1 MVGNMYIMIITRFYK
16 RSCTSINTLNNEG
29 VEKRNYN
36 LNIYRG
42 LKLWITYFFIF
53 IGAFN
58 MQAQNSFLKKQMSYT
73 RVKEA
78 FNLKEQN
85 LIKEFK
91 EKNIIWPPSD
101 IYIRSFKAELVL
113 ELWVGEGNGFKLF
126 KTYTVCQGSGT
137 IGPKIKEGDRQ
148 VPEGLYLIDRFNPV
162 SAFWLSLGINYPNKV
177 DLLRSM
183 NKNPGGD
190 IFIHGNCVSSGCL
203 PMTDDI
209 MNEIYIIAVLAR
221 NQGQENI
228 PVHIYPYRF
237 SVINNN
243 IHNYNGGNNELWRKL
258 EAHYIY
264 FNKNKK
270 LQDYYISATG
280 NYIFLN

>member
-1 MVGNMYIMIITRFYK
+1 MYIMNITRFYK
-16 RSCTSINTLNNEG
+16 ESYTSINTYNNER
-29 VEKRNYN
+29 VKKNNYN
-36 LNIYRG
+36 LNIYKG
-42 LKLWITYFFIF
+42 LNLWITFYFIF
-53 IGAFN
+53 FWTFN
-58 MQAQNSFLKKQMSYT
+58 MQAQNSFLDKQMAYA
-73 RVKEA
+73 RVNEA
-78 FNLKEQN
+78 FSLKKEV
-85 LIKEFK
+85 LVKEFK
-91 EKNIIWPPSD
+91 EKNIIWPPSN

-113 ELWVGEGNGFKLF
+113 ELWIEEGEEFKLF

-137 IGPKIKEGDRQ
+137 LGPKIKEGDRQ
-148 VPEGLYLIDRFNPV
+148 VPEGLYSIDRFNPV

-183 NKNPGGD
+183 NENPGGD

-209 MNEIYIIAVLAR
+209 MNEIYVIAVLAR

-228 PVHIYPYRF
+228 QVHIYPYQF
-237 SVINNN
+237 SLINNN
-243 IHNYNGGNNELWRKL
+243 IYNYDRNNNELWRKL
-258 EAHYIY
+258 EANYIY

-270 LQDYYISATG
+270 LQAYYISSNG

>member
-1 MVGNMYIMIITRFYK
+1 MYIMILARFYK
-16 RSCTSINTLNNEG
+16 ESYTSINTLNNEG
-29 VEKRNYN
+29 LGKEDYN
-36 LNIYRG
+36 LNFYRG

-53 IGAFN
+53 FLTFN
-58 MQAQNSFLKKQMSYT
+58 MQAQSSFLDKQMTYT

-78 FNLKEQN
+78 FTLKKEV
-85 LIKEFK
+85 LVKEFK
-91 EKNIIWPPSD
+91 EKNIVWPPTN

-113 ELWVGEGNGFKLF
+113 ELWIEEGGKFKLF
-126 KTYTVCQGSGT
+126 KTYRVCQGSGT
-137 IGPKIKEGDRQ
+137 LGPKIIEGDRQ
-148 VPEGLYLIDRFNPV
+148 VPEGLYSIDRFNPV
-162 SAFWLSLGINYPNKV
+162 SAFWLSLGIDYPNKV
-177 DLLRSM
+177 DLFRSI

-190 IFIHGNCVSSGCL
+190 IFIHGDCVSSGCL

-209 MNEIYIIAVLAR
+209 MKEIYIIAVLAR
-221 NQGQENI
+221 NQGQVNI
-228 PVHIYPYRF
+228 PVHIYPYQF

-243 IHNYNGGNNELWRKL
+243 IYNYNGSNNELWRKL

-270 LQDYYISATG
+270 LKAYYISSNG